1 MYWYF
6 HPAFLDSRT
15 GAHMCCSTTTPMPR
29 SNGSSSTEEPQL
41 AFVVLDPAFFKPD
54 YQIQVPLDALIEIQ
68 KSDSDELS
76 VVTILT
82 IPSHDPGAV
91 TANLR
96 GPLVMNH
103 RTDSSSNWS
112 CPRTY
117 QHVIRSLSTLQFNAP
132 RTTFLFKL
140 RLVKDIPLPGDSQFR
155 ETISAEWS
163 YSGIALRRNSPSY
176 SSGLEK
182 MDVDVSGRTDLFSQ
196 HFDKLLNGPL
206 KLDDKCRSISEGPE
220 ASGRL

>member
-1 MYWYF
+1 MKCQSTRFGTFEVKDECVLVFPSGILGFPDWSTYVL
-6 HPAFLDSRT
+6 LDHDT
-15 GAHMCCSTTTPMPR
+15 DAPFKWLQ
-29 SNGSSSTEEPQL
+29 STEEPQL

-103 RTDSSSNWS
+103 RTRL
-112 CPRTY
+112 CK
-117 QHVIRSLSTLQFNAP
+117 QLVLSEDLPTRYPLFADAAVQRPANHLPLQ
-132 RTTFLFKL
+132 TT
-140 RLVKDIPLPGDSQFR
+140 
-155 ETISAEWS
+155 A
-163 YSGIALRRNSPSY
+163 
-176 SSGLEK
+176 
-182 MDVDVSGRTDLFSQ
+182 
-196 HFDKLLNGPL
+196 
-206 KLDDKCRSISEGPE
+206 C
-220 ASGRL
+220 